1 MDFVFFGLCLHGF
14 LKPMPLVS
22 QGSPQVTQTER
33 HFWNFA
39 PSVRFDCVM
48 LPNCKETTTNS
59 IKLRFGESSRTSLT
73 GLSALLC
80 NAMFIFT
87 LMNPVGS
94 VLGRRHRKNKCHP
107 VELIKLVR
115 VLIRTTYL

>member
-39 PSVRFDCVM
+39 PSVRFDCVI
-48 LPNCKETTTNS
+48 LPNCKETTTS
-59 IKLRFGESSRTSLT
+59 SKKLCFDEPSRTSLT
-73 GLSALLC
+73 GLIFLLR
-80 NAMFIFT
+80 NEMFDFT
-87 LMNPVGS
+87 PMNPVGS
-94 VLGRRHRKNKCHP
+94 VLGRRHW
-107 VELIKLVR
+107 L
-115 VLIRTTYL
+115 